1 MVTNKTKKAINKWGL
16 DLAIKFLYLNEEMGN
31 GAKSIGQ
38 DYGMTT
44 RQADSL
50 INAGRE
56 IVSTIIRPNK

>member
-1 MVTNKTKKAINKWGL
+1 MVTNKTKKAIKRWGL
-16 DLAIKFLYLNEEMGN
+16 DLAIKFLYLNEEVGN
-31 GAKSIGQ
+31 GAKSIGK
-38 DYGMTT
+38 DHGMTT

>member
-1 MVTNKTKKAINKWGL
+1 MVTIKTKKAIKKWGL
-16 DLAIKFLYLNEEMGN
+16 DLAIKFLYLNEEIGN
-31 GAKSIGQ
+31 GAKSIGK
-38 DYGMTT
+38 DHGMTT

>member
-1 MVTNKTKKAINKWGL
+1 MTNKAKKAIKKWGFP
-16 DLAIKFLYLNEEMGN
+16 LAIKFLYLNEEIGN

-38 DYGMTT
+38 DHGMTT